1 VRARYLRGFAAAQVS
16 AERADYP
23 AAMAFDKFKNFWNVD
38 IKNGVEGKA
47 FVQSASM
54 PTESATATNVSMW
67 LDVYVDGWAPYRVHH
82 NCVVKMSK
90 HPSPGD
96 TLPVVVDRENKERID
111 IQWDQVKTVDEIM
124 REGSPGEVSGGMTIV
139 GQPQVIDLRGA
150 GLSGDLNERIQQAM
164 QIAEQTMQQAQE
176 GGMPGVTPPGE
187 TPAPHPPAAQ
197 PPAAPLPAAPIP
209 AQPAASAAGEVNM
222 VQERLAQLERL
233 ASLRDSGA
241 LSDEEFEVEKA
252 KVLGGG

>member
-23 AAMAFDKFKNFWNVD
+23 ATMAFDKFKNFWNVD

-54 PTESATATNVSMW
+54 PTESATATNVTMW

-124 REGSPGEVSGGMTIV
+124 SESSHGELSGGMTIV

-164 QIAEQTMQQAQE
+164 QIAQQTMQQAQE
-176 GGMPGVTPPGE
+176 GGMPAVTPPPEPGA
-187 TPAPHPPAAQ
+187 PAPPPDA
-197 PPAAPLPAAPIP
+197 PAAPQPAAPTP
-209 AQPAASAAGEVNM
+209 AQPAPSAGGETNM

-241 LSDEEFEVEKA
+241 LSDEEFEMEKA